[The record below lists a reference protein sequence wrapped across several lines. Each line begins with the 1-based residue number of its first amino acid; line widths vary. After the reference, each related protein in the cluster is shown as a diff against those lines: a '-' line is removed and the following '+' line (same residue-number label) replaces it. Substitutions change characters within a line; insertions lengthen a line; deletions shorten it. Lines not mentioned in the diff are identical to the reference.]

1 MKQQLTGLVLG
12 AALVLSLGA
21 YAQKAQQNGTLE
33 ERVLKLEQD
42 LVATQ
47 EAYLGLA
54 QAAAAEAAAVDNI
67 HIYLNTQAQSAA
79 AMHKTLEKSE
89 QQGFVAGINYPSR
102 ETLLTGWRDH
112 LASLQRGVP
121 GAKPQPVET
130 TGRDGRR

>member
-1 MKQQLTGLVLG
+1 MKQQLTGLALG

-21 YAQKAQQNGTLE
+21 YAQKTQQNGTLE
-33 ERVLKLEQD
+33 ERVLKLEQE

-47 EAYLGLA
+47 EAFTALS

-79 AMHKTLEKSE
+79 SMHKTLAKSE
-89 QQGFVAGINYPSR
+89 EQGFIAGINYPSR
-102 ETLLTGWRDH
+102 ETLLAGWRDH

-121 GAKPQPVET
+121 GAKPVPVET
-130 TGRDGRR
+130 KRRR